1 MTVRCSQAVCCAKQE
16 SPAGSAICRLR
27 ALADLDGLIT
37 HVMWPM
43 NNIMKMPYEV
53 APQAIEQNQ
62 SATFNRSACD
72 AGHIQISVIVRS
84 LTEIEQNA
92 QGHKHIFRTRSLRN
106 PRIGALG

>member
-1 MTVRCSQAVCCAKQE
+1 MFQGCLLCKARKPGRFCNL
-16 SPAGSAICRLR
+16 SPP
-27 ALADLDGLIT
+27 ALPDLDGLIT

-53 APQAIEQNQ
+53 TPQAIEQNQ
-62 SATFNRSACD
+62 PATCNRSACD

-84 LTEIEQNA
+84 LPEIEQNA
-92 QGHKHIFRTRSLRN
+92 QGHKQIFRIRSLRN

>member
-1 MTVRCSQAVCCAKQE
+1 MLPGCLLHKTRKPGRFCNL
-16 SPAGSAICRLR
+16 SPRV
-27 ALADLDGLIT
+27 LADMDGLIT

-84 LTEIEQNA
+84 LPEIEQNA

-106 PRIGALG
+106 PAIGALG

>member
-1 MTVRCSQAVCCAKQE
+1 MLPGCLLGKTRKPGRFCNL
-16 SPAGSAICRLR
+16 SPR

-53 APQAIEQNQ
+53 ALQAIEQNQ
-62 SATFNRSACD
+62 SATFKRSACD

-84 LTEIEQNA
+84 LPEIEQNA
-92 QGHKHIFRTRSLRN
+92 QGHKEIFRTRSLRN

>member
-1 MTVRCSQAVCCAKQE
+1 MLPGCLLCKTRKPGRFCNL
-16 SPAGSAICRLR
+16 SPRV
-27 ALADLDGLIT
+27 LADMDGLIT

-43 NNIMKMPYEV
+43 NNMMKMPYEV

-84 LTEIEQNA
+84 LPEIEQNA
-92 QGHKHIFRTRSLRN
+92 QGHKQIFRTRSLRN

>member
-1 MTVRCSQAVCCAKQE
+1 MLPDCLLRKTRKPGRFCNL
-16 SPAGSAICRLR
+16 SPR

-43 NNIMKMPYEV
+43 NNIMNMPYEV

-62 SATFNRSACD
+62 STTFNRSACD
-72 AGHIQISVIVRS
+72 AGHIQISVIVRF
-84 LTEIEQNA
+84 LPEIEQNA
-92 QGHKHIFRTRSLRN
+92 QGHKQIFRTRSLRN

>member
-1 MTVRCSQAVCCAKQE
+1 MLQSCLLRKARRPGRFCNL
-16 SPAGSAICRLR
+16 SPR

-53 APQAIEQNQ
+53 IPQAIERNQ
-62 SATFNRSACD
+62 SATFNQCACD

-84 LTEIEQNA
+84 LREIKQNA
-92 QGHKHIFRTRSLRN
+92 SR
-106 PRIGALG
+106 A

>member
-1 MTVRCSQAVCCAKQE
+1 MLQSCLLGKAREPGRFCNL
-16 SPAGSAICRLR
+16 SPRV
-27 ALADLDGLIT
+27 LADMDGLIT

-72 AGHIQISVIVRS
+72 AGHIQIPVIVRS
-84 LTEIEQNA
+84 LREIEQNA
-92 QGHKHIFRTRSLRN
+92 QGHKQIFRTRSL
-106 PRIGALG
+106 